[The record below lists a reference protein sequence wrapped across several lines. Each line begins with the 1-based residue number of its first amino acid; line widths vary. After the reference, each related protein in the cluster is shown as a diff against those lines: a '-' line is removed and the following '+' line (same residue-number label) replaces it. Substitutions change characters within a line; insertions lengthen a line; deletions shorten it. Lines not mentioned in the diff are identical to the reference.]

1 MKKVIILITI
11 LTIFLSLSA
20 DKFVK
25 DVFEDNNI
33 MVSFKMDSI
42 GNIDGT
48 IPVTYENGIV
58 QTHMTSFN
66 KFANDYQVTEIVQ
79 DNPDIK
85 HKEWNDNGTYIQCL
99 YKITIKDNN
108 KIEQALN
115 SIRKD
120 EQCFMG

>member
-1 MKKVIILITI
+1 MKKVIILLTI
-11 LTIFLSLSA
+11 LTAFLSLSA

-33 MVSFKMDSI
+33 MVSFKMESI

-66 KFANDYQVTEIVQ
+66 NFARDYQVIDIVQ
-79 DNPDIK
+79 DNPNIK
-85 HKEWNDNGTYIQCL
+85 HKDFNDNGTYI
-99 YKITIKDNN
+99 
-108 KIEQALN
+108 
-115 SIRKD
+115 
-120 EQCFMG
+120 